1 MFRSHRLNAAAGLFG
16 LAMAFGAS
24 SALAG
29 EAIYLSN
36 DASRC
41 EIFRGLNRDVP
52 PECELPA
59 GMKTRSI
66 RLHNQPAALAEPQ
79 GTQSVA
85 ATANDFGTLQN
96 DPAPAPHAPQ
106 SFSIAMRIQ
115 FEYDSYRLT
124 SDARSTLDGVA
135 LVLNDD
141 LMQGKQI
148 LVEGHA
154 DATGSDAYNFDLSAL
169 RAQAVKDYLVD
180 VHGIDR
186 ERLQALGRG
195 ETELYDAANPTSGV
209 NRRVEFTNLN
219 G

>member
-1 MFRSHRLNAAAGLFG
+1 MFRSHRQNAAAGLFG

-66 RLHNQPAALAEPQ
+66 RLHNQPDSLATPQ

-85 ATANDFGTLQN
+85 ATENDFGTL
-96 DPAPAPHAPQ
+96 PSAAPAAPAPQ
-106 SFSIAMRIQ
+106 NFSIAMRIQ

-124 SDARSTLDGVA
+124 SEARSTLDGVA

-169 RAQAVKDYLVD
+169 RAQAVKDYLID

-186 ERLQALGRG
+186 ERLQALGKG
-195 ETELYDAANPTSGV
+195 ETDLYDLSNPTAGI
-209 NRRVEFTNLN
+209 NRRVEFTTLSD
-219 G
+219 